1 VALTH
6 PRSLIGAFLLAAT
19 IGAGP
24 AQAQSL
30 RFDALSD
37 LPFSNGFLSKEAIAT
52 LKDELVFQ
60 RAT

>member
-1 VALTH
+1 
-6 PRSLIGAFLLAAT
+6 LIGAFLLAAT